1 MEDGISKQLHPCY
14 KDMLQEKWLSWK
26 MGFVQQMLRRQYHHE
41 DVFSRQV
48 DLAYGRV
55 VEKIK
60 KIKVKVLRDEKQQ
73 VENDLLLKE
82 GKVYM
87 LRNKELRIEIIQLYH
102 NIPIARHR
110 GNRKQQS
117 Q

>member
-1 MEDGISKQLHPCY
+1 M
-14 KDMLQEKWLSWK
+14 
-26 MGFVQQMLRRQYHHE
+26 
-41 DVFSRQV
+41 

-82 GKVYM
+82 GKVYV

-117 Q
+117 W